1 MANLRKVLVVDDEA
15 HIRKLITLIV
25 KSVGTFDII
34 EATNGAD
41 AIEIYQEQRPDLVLM
56 DVNMPIK
63 DGIEAL
69 KELNKIDPDVLVVM
83 LTSLANRQT
92 VEEALHGGAVHYI
105 RKDTPKDDIA
115 AGLKDVIHKYLD
127 PEEEKP
133 DAPQA

>member
-1 MANLRKVLVVDDEA
+1 MSQVHKVLIVDDEA

-25 KSVGTFDII
+25 KQVGTFDII

-41 AIEIYQEQRPDLVLM
+41 AITMYREQKPDLVLM

-69 KELNKIDPDVLVVM
+69 KELNQIDPDVLVVM

-115 AGLKDVIHKYLD
+115 AGLKEVIRNYLE
-127 PEEEKP
+127 PEGTD